1 MAGGAESYEAAG
13 LLAGLDER
21 GRAERV
27 ALLDRLTLDGF
38 SMADLVQAAA
48 LERLALLPLERALS
62 RERPQF
68 TSVQVAERSHLS
80 LELLT
85 QLWLAMGFADPG
97 PEEVAFGDAD
107 VEAATSVGRFLD
119 AGIPLDAIVRI
130 TRVMAHDASRLSET
144 IRLVVGESLIQPGD
158 SELDVGLR
166 YAEAA
171 EQLVPML
178 TPLLEYMLR
187 MHLRDQINSDLLT
200 QAELAAGRFESS
212 VPMAAGFVDV
222 VGFTELG
229 EQMEAFE
236 LGAAA
241 AGLVELT
248 HEIIGRPVK
257 FIKSLGDAVLLVSPD
272 VESLV
277 ASGLRIV
284 EAADA
289 GESLP
294 RLRMGVA
301 QGEAISRG
309 GDWFGR
315 PVNLASRLTA
325 VARPGSVL
333 TVKAVRDQLAD
344 AFSWSFA
351 GERRF
356 KGIKSPVALYRARP
370 KRGSE
375 ARS

>member
-1 MAGGAESYEAAG
+1 MAGGAELYESAG
-13 LLAGLDER
+13 LLAGLDEK
-21 GRAERV
+21 GRSDRI

-38 SMADLVQAAA
+38 SLKELVDAAA
-48 LERLALLPLERALS
+48 LERLVLLPVERALT
-62 RERPQF
+62 REQPQY
-68 TSVQVAERSHLS
+68 TSVQVADRSGLT

-97 PEEVAFGDAD
+97 PEEVAFTDAD
-107 VEAATSVGRFLD
+107 VKAAMTVAEFLA

-144 IRLVVGESLIQPGD
+144 IRLAVGESLIQPGD

-166 YAEAA
+166 YADAA

-178 TPLLEYMLR
+178 TPLLEYMLT
-187 MHLRDQINSDLLT
+187 MHLKEQTKSDLLT

-212 VPMAAGFVDV
+212 VPIAAGFVDV

-229 EQMEAFE
+229 EEIEAFE

-241 AGLVELT
+241 GALVELT
-248 HEIIGRPVK
+248 QETIGPPVK
-257 FIKSLGDAVLLVSPD
+257 FVKSLGDAVLLVSPD
-272 VESLV
+272 VEALV
-277 ASGLRIV
+277 AAGLRIV
-284 EAADA
+284 DEADA
-289 GESLP
+289 TESSP
-294 RLRMGVA
+294 RLRMGIA
-301 QGEAISRG
+301 SGGAISRG

-333 TVKAVRDQLAD
+333 TVKAVRDQLTD
-344 AFSWSFA
+344 RFSWSFA

-356 KGIKSPVALYRARP
+356 KGIKNPVGLYRVRP
-370 KRGSE
+370 KTD
-375 ARS
+375 